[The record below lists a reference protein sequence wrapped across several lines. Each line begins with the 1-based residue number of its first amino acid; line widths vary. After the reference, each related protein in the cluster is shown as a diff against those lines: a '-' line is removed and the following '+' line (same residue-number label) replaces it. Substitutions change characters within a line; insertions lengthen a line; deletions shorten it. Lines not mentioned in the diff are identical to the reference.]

1 MAETWTVSVGGR
13 SYGPYT
19 ATQMHAFA
27 TEGRLAPHSLVCLT
41 GETVSRPA
49 SEFRQLAAL
58 FRTERSA
65 PNSQTVHQPAFGR
78 NDRHEGAPSERSQFI
93 IMADLKS
100 GSLDTL
106 EAEISNL
113 GPSYAVLPQAWIVSS
128 EQSVNAIRNALV
140 QKLGK
145 RDVLFIVDA
154 THNKAAWF
162 NFGPEIDARIRRIWN
177 RTPEITGTRGST
189 DPLGST
195 LVIASR

>member
-1 MAETWTVSVGGR
+1 
-13 SYGPYT
+13 
-19 ATQMHAFA
+19 MHAFA
-27 TEGRLAPHSLVCLT
+27 AEGRLAPHSLVCLT

-58 FRTERSA
+58 FRADHTPHSH
-65 PNSQTVHQPAFGR
+65 TIHQPAFGR
-78 NDRHEGAPSERSQFI
+78 NDRHEGAASERSQFI
-93 IMADLKS
+93 IIADLKS
-100 GSLDTL
+100 GSLAVL
-106 EAEISNL
+106 ESEIFNL
-113 GPSYAVLPQAWIVSS
+113 GPAYAILAQAWIVSS

-177 RTPEITGTRGST
+177 RTPDVAGARAST
-189 DPLGST
+189 DPLGSSLT
-195 LVIASR
+195 IASR